1 MAMILTPRPRPYTS
15 NETLHEHYSYVGKL
29 EGRLKDA
36 PEGSTLTTVL
46 FLIICSEGERVLALE
61 SREGTRASRRVE
73 EGFSMVGCSPWGREE
88 SDTTEVT

>member
-46 FLIICSEGERVLALE
+46 FLRHSDETAITDLE
-61 SREGTRASRRVE
+61 
-73 EGFSMVGCSPWGREE
+73 PL
-88 SDTTEVT
+88 SD